1 VQKHLGHA
9 TASITL
15 DTYGHLFSDELDAL
29 AARLEDIHARALSDV
44 WPHGGPAVVAL
55 REGAGQ

>member
-44 WPHGGPAVVAL
+44 APRWPAVVAL